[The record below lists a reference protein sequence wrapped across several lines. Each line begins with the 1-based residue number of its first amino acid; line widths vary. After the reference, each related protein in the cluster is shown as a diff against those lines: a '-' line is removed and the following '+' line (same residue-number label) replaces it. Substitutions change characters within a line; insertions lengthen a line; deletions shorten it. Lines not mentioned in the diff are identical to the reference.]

1 MKKIILITFL
11 LANLSFAFGQNL
23 SVETTPQG
31 NGFILD
37 GVSIDF
43 RKAALDAT
51 GREVQFRNDG
61 IYTNYAFVNY
71 NFKGGRNVT
80 KYRYNGK
87 TYTAGYDPNKECNFL
102 PISPIVPVEVT
113 ISIRVNGKTYSKT
126 VENSTGGGIVKPWES
141 FKLDDFVKVDN
152 KSNAVSLVSITVRP
166 LPHIDFEKGIERGEE
181 CKKRKENEKKAKEIA
196 DREAEKEAKGQK
208 TNKKDDDFWSG
219 GEETKLKIVMPDAQK
234 TANTASKQPETK
246 KQETA
251 PITARNNKAY
261 NGKADI
267 ELVAVEGGT
276 YRMGEGNKSKSV
288 TVGSFSIG
296 KYEVTVAQ
304 YRNFCNATGTSMPD
318 LPEWGWIDDHPI
330 ANVSWNDA
338 VAYTEWLSREYG
350 GNWRLPT
357 EAEWEYAARGGNKSN
372 GYEYSG
378 SNNIGEVAW
387 YTNNSGRKT
396 HPTGAKRPNEL
407 GIYDMTGNVW
417 EWCNDLWFREEESSS
432 RRRIRGGSW
441 DNTWPGC
448 RVAFGNYYNPDY
460 RSFSIGFRVVLSE

>member
-1 MKKIILITFL
+1 

-31 NGFILD
+31 HGFILD

-51 GREVQFRNDG
+51 GRGVQFRNDG

-181 CKKRKENEKKAKEIA
+181 CKERKEKEKKAKEI
-196 DREAEKEAKGQK
+196 AEKEAKGQK
-208 TNKKDDDFWSG
+208 TTQKDDD
-219 GEETKLKIVMPDAQK
+219 
-234 TANTASKQPETK
+234 
-246 KQETA
+246 
-251 PITARNNKAY
+251 
-261 NGKADI
+261 
-267 ELVAVEGGT
+267 
-276 YRMGEGNKSKSV
+276 
-288 TVGSFSIG
+288 
-296 KYEVTVAQ
+296 
-304 YRNFCNATGTSMPD
+304 
-318 LPEWGWIDDHPI
+318 
-330 ANVSWNDA
+330 
-338 VAYTEWLSREYG
+338 
-350 GNWRLPT
+350 
-357 EAEWEYAARGGNKSN
+357 
-372 GYEYSG
+372 
-378 SNNIGEVAW
+378 
-387 YTNNSGRKT
+387 
-396 HPTGAKRPNEL
+396 
-407 GIYDMTGNVW
+407 
-417 EWCNDLWFREEESSS
+417 
-432 RRRIRGGSW
+432 
-441 DNTWPGC
+441 
-448 RVAFGNYYNPDY
+448 
-460 RSFSIGFRVVLSE
+460 

>member
-1 MKKIILITFL
+1 
-11 LANLSFAFGQNL
+11 
-23 SVETTPQG
+23 
-31 NGFILD
+31 
-37 GVSIDF
+37 
-43 RKAALDAT
+43 
-51 GREVQFRNDG
+51 
-61 IYTNYAFVNY
+61 
-71 NFKGGRNVT
+71 NVT

-181 CKKRKENEKKAKEIA
+181 CKERKEKEKKAKEI
-196 DREAEKEAKGQK
+196 AEKEAKGQK
-208 TNKKDDDFWSG
+208 TTQKDDDFWAG

-234 TANTASKQPETK
+234 TESTASKQPETE

-251 PITARNNKAY
+251 PKTASNNKAY
-261 NGKADI
+261 NGKAGI

-276 YRMGEGNKSKSV
+276 YRMGEGDKSKSV

-304 YRNFCNATGTSMPD
+304 YRRYCNATGTSMPGPPNWD
-318 LPEWGWIDDHPI
+318 GIDEDDHPMGYV
-330 ANVSWNDA
+330 NWHDA

-350 GNWRLPT
+350 GNWRLYT
-357 EAEWEYAARGGNKSN
+357 EAEWEYEA
-372 GYEYSG
+372 
-378 SNNIGEVAW
+378 
-387 YTNNSGRKT
+387 
-396 HPTGAKRPNEL
+396 
-407 GIYDMTGNVW
+407 
-417 EWCNDLWFREEESSS
+417 
-432 RRRIRGGSW
+432 
-441 DNTWPGC
+441 
-448 RVAFGNYYNPDY
+448 
-460 RSFSIGFRVVLSE
+460 

>member
-1 MKKIILITFL
+1 MKRIILITFL

-51 GREVQFRNDG
+51 GRGVQFRNDG

-126 VENSTGGGIVKPWES
+126 VENLTGGGGIVKTWES

-166 LPHIDFEKGIERGEE
+166 LPNIHIEKDIERGEE

-196 DREAEKEAKGQK
+196 DKEAEKEAKGQK
-208 TNKKDDDFWSG
+208 TNKKDDDFWAG
-219 GEETKLKIVMPDAQK
+219 GEETKL
-234 TANTASKQPETK
+234 T
-246 KQETA
+246 
-251 PITARNNKAY
+251 
-261 NGKADI
+261 
-267 ELVAVEGGT
+267 LVAT
-276 YRMGEGNKSKSV
+276 DTKATAKNTNDDFWSGNNTTQQK
-288 TVGSFSIG
+288 
-296 KYEVTVAQ
+296 
-304 YRNFCNATGTSMPD
+304 
-318 LPEWGWIDDHPI
+318 
-330 ANVSWNDA
+330 
-338 VAYTEWLSREYG
+338 
-350 GNWRLPT
+350 
-357 EAEWEYAARGGNKSN
+357 
-372 GYEYSG
+372 
-378 SNNIGEVAW
+378 SNNIVKDDFWAGKGTKEEEIALEKKIAQDSDNQYLGEKEITTQRIKITYRDHGAIDGDRVSVYHNSLNIANNITLRADEQAVNVTLSEGINRITFEALNEGTEGNNTAEFKIYDDKENQI
-387 YTNNSGRKT
+387 YTNKWSIS
-396 HPTGAKRPNEL
+396 TG
-407 GIYDMTGNVW
+407 Y
-417 EWCNDLWFREEESSS
+417 
-432 RRRIRGGSW
+432 RG
-441 DNTWPGC
+441 TL
-448 RVAFGNYYNPDY
+448 
-460 RSFSIGFRVVLSE
+460 IIIKK